1 MQARHLIGLIVSI
14 SMLFVFGTVALAQ
27 TYTPDVQVDDT
38 GIVDDTVTI
47 AQATV
52 AGPGWVV
59 IHADAGGKPGPVIG
73 SAPLTEGVNTNI
85 AVDIE
90 AGAATPILHAML
102 HVDDGAVGTFE
113 FPGPDGPVK
122 IGDAI
127 VMARFS
133 ATPVV
138 SDEEE
143 MAAPTTVPAT
153 GAGTSSP
160 LIFAV
165 TAMFLFVLV
174 SGVVVSRRHA

>member
-1 MQARHLIGLIVSI
+1 MKARHLIGLIVSI

-27 TYTPDVQVDDT
+27 TYTPDVQVTDT

-47 AQATV
+47 AEATV
-52 AGPGWVV
+52 AGPGWIV

-73 SAPLTEGVNTNI
+73 SAPLTEGVNSNVV
-85 AVDIE
+85 VDIDSD
-90 AGAATPILHAML
+90 AATPILHAML

-122 IGDAI
+122 IDDAI

-138 SDEEE
+138 SNEEE

-160 LIFAV
+160 LIFV
-165 TAMFLFVLV
+165 LTAMVLFALGA
-174 SGVVVSRRHA
+174 SVVVSRRHA